1 MPIPELL
8 SDATIQFLIRFAPFS
23 RMAAADLEY
32 LAEHARLAYY
42 PVGSVIVDAD
52 AGHDGQL
59 HVIHR
64 GFVRSEPSARS
75 GGVVLGPGECFPL
88 PAAAEA
94 SCTGRFVATEDVF
107 SFELPGEH
115 VEALRLRSAPFREF
129 LTTALAAALRES

>member
-23 RMAAADLEY
+23 RMATADLQY

-42 PVGSVIVDAD
+42 PVGAMIVDAD

-64 GFVRSEPSARS
+64 GHVRSEPSARS

-88 PAAAEA
+88 AAPTEA
-94 SCTGRFVATEDVF
+94 YTGRFVATEDV
-107 SFELPGEH
+107 
-115 VEALRLRSAPFREF
+115 
-129 LTTALAAALRES
+129 